1 MVVEASMAVAWRVS
15 MILHTLISTLLG
27 WLNHVFANEG
37 SVLIRI
43 LIALNV
49 EILWTINAMWWVIH
63 WEAAHLAIEAALL
76 IWGMDGSTP
85 IVRWMRSFSLVVLL
99 ISLAGLSAYLDPQ
112 VLVLLLQHV
121 QLDHVML
128 FQIVNFF
135 VETLDLDILQLF
147 LVLLC
152 LLEPLFQVRHVFL
165 EYVTLFLK
173 ITNYLVLFLAFS
185 LQILTHFFKLSYRTI

>member
-1 MVVEASMAVAWRVS
+1 
-15 MILHTLISTLLG
+15 
-27 WLNHVFANEG
+27 
-37 SVLIRI
+37 
-43 LIALNV
+43 
-49 EILWTINAMWWVIH
+49 
-63 WEAAHLAIEAALL
+63 
-76 IWGMDGSTP
+76 
-85 IVRWMRSFSLVVLL
+85 MRSFSLVVLL

-165 EYVTLFLK
+165 KYVTLFLK